1 MLEQAGQKFVGAVG
15 RPRMLELV
23 EVGVVGLNQMLEL
36 VGLGGQLGM
45 LDLVGLGGQLG
56 MLELVGIGGQLGMLG
71 LVEIGLVGQL
81 VMLGLVEVGV
91 SMGQVGVEIDLDQL
105 LLPEVGILRKR
116 PGWKSQTIAQQRVV
130 GFWLV
135 PVFQQVVAESFDHG
149 FVKDFLASFVG
160 RLVLGELCLGLPEV
174 GLARTGR
181 CQKSLRRRRLCRCR

>member
-56 MLELVGIGGQLGMLG
+56 ML
-71 LVEIGLVGQL
+71 
-81 VMLGLVEVGV
+81 GLVEVGV
-91 SMGQVGVEIDLDQL
+91 SMGQVGVEIDPDQV